1 MYRAARLLRKPQI
14 TFRISQP
21 LSRESNYAPVRYLQI
36 KRPWVRKVLATILLT
51 GAVLHTWS
59 SFVVLRFDETLY
71 NADGSPD
78 SLPRADAPTA
88 GKFDRNQYAPPGLDD
103 DTKARF
109 IPLGWP
115 RLCEGKFYAA
125 TDSEWQAFNG
135 VATDRD
141 KLAGLKDELVLVV
154 LDAASHSSLLSHMLG
169 GPLSVAAF
177 WLEHRFPYRA
187 PPAYYRPGLQISR
200 DGFSWVLKPM
210 SAEDG
215 DRLQRWTR
223 PLSVAHAIKDAFSVL
238 WSRQLSRFSTSSD
251 EEQTV
256 ESPISLRDNSLSSG
270 LRGLDGL
277 NDLSQSVS
285 QPPPLS
291 SQEGTSLTRNA
302 SRLHPYI
309 STLHRLPLP
318 NLGSGSDLRMALLA
332 FKWRLNY
339 CWARRMHSSPRGVMY
354 ISGPVGIRG
363 PNGICRVEVKG
374 EYDVM
379 ASQWIAVSMDIRD
392 LNLFNQRALGT

>member
-1 MYRAARLLRKPQI
+1 MYTPINLM
-14 TFRISQP
+14 
-21 LSRESNYAPVRYLQI
+21 
-36 KRPWVRKVLATILLT
+36 
-51 GAVLHTWS
+51 AV
-59 SFVVLRFDETLY
+59 
-71 NADGSPD
+71 
-78 SLPRADAPTA
+78 
-88 GKFDRNQYAPPGLDD
+88 
-103 DTKARF
+103 
-109 IPLGWP
+109 
-115 RLCEGKFYAA
+115 
-125 TDSEWQAFNG
+125 
-135 VATDRD
+135 
-141 KLAGLKDELVLVV
+141 
-154 LDAASHSSLLSHMLG
+154 SH
-169 GPLSVAAF
+169 
-177 WLEHRFPYRA
+177 YR
-187 PPAYYRPGLQISR
+187 RLQISQ

-223 PLSVAHAIKDAFSVL
+223 PLFVAHAIKDAFSVL
-238 WSRQLSRFSTSSD
+238 LSRQLSRFSTSS
-251 EEQTV
+251 EEQIV

-277 NDLSQSVS
+277 NDLPQSVS

-291 SQEGTSLTRNA
+291 SQKGASLTRNA

-309 STLHRLPLP
+309 STLQGLPLP

-339 CWARRMHSSPRGVMY
+339 CWARSMHSSRRGVMY

-379 ASQWIAVSMDIRD
+379 TSQWTAVSMDIRD
-392 LNLFNQRALGT
+392 LNLYNQRALGPR